1 MKTREMQRAVL
12 GVRWAA
18 GCPLA
23 GCGSQRATQREGSE
37 PLGSARWVARWA
49 SVQGREESADM
60 LSEREGGEGGG
71 SRAPPLPLAHSR
83 AQRALSV
90 TDTFLPIHR

>member
-1 MKTREMQRAVL
+1 MKIVCWEPAEPIARVGRMSCRVGHGLSLE
-12 GVRWAA
+12 
-18 GCPLA
+18 P
-23 GCGSQRATQREGSE
+23 GSE